1 MRVPLLRRRM
11 VLEMPRRSADGAG
24 GFVQHWQALGEV
36 WVAVTALQGRDT
48 VVGAAAMSQAA
59 LERQAATDY
68 AQRIVLRASPE
79 GSPMRPRPDHRLRE
93 GARIFTI
100 LAVGAYDPAGRY
112 LTCFTRE
119 EVAR

>member
-11 VLEMPRRSADGAG
+11 VLEKPERSSDGAG
-24 GFVQHWQALGEV
+24 GFVQNLSPLGEV
-36 WVAVTALQGRDT
+36 WVAVTSVQGRET
-48 VVGAAAMSQAA
+48 TFGGAAVSQS
-59 LERQAATDY
+59 
-68 AQRIVLRASPE
+68 AQRIVLRAAPQ
-79 GSPMRPRPDHRLRE
+79 GSPMRPRPDQRLRE

-100 LAVGAYDPAGRY
+100 LAVSDDDPKGRY

>member
-36 WVAVTALQGRDT
+36 WVAGTALQGRDT
-48 VVGAAAMSQAA
+48 VVGAAAMSQA
-59 LERQAATDY
+59 